1 MAYTYRKKAVNNINQ
16 RVTAS
21 SGASFAQQHANNYDK
36 QLSSVP
42 AYNGGA
48 YASRISQIADDILN
62 NRKDYSFGGEE
73 AMSKFAMDY
82 SALSGLGVAGAK
94 ADADKL
100 SGGYA
105 NYGSQAVADQYRS
118 NYVNPLEQMEAVQN
132 IAQSGKQNQLD
143 VGGILNNANDA
154 ALEQHQNRI
163 NAMQNGRDTM
173 ESLYQ
178 SLYGTDIDMSNARQT
193 ALNNLM
199 GIENDLNYGKDK
211 LKQELLEANQDYELA
226 LLADL
231 ATKKSGSGSGGR
243 SGRRSGRKSSAGSG
257 YDYNYSDD
265 TSSNNGKSN
274 ISTKEILALG
284 YGPISKKKLESLIKS
299 GDVETYSDKKGKLHV
314 RLATSNGNDKSSR
327 ISSRIM
333 FGADNLKSK
342 QKTETI
348 NGKKLPKNTSAMN
361 AAINTLMM
369 NSVKKKK

>member
-62 NRKDYSFGGEE
+62 NRKDYSFGEE

-143 VGGILNNANDA
+143 VGGMLNNANDA
-154 ALEQHQNRI
+154 ALEQYQNRI
-163 NAMQNGRDTM
+163 NAMQNGRDTL

-178 SLYGTDIDMSNARQT
+178 SLYGTDIDMANARQT

-211 LKQELLEANQDYELA
+211 LKQELLEADQDYELA

-231 ATKKSGSGSGGR
+231 AAKKSGSGSGGS
-243 SGRRSGRKSSAGSG
+243 SGRRSGRRSSGGSG

-265 TSSNNGKSN
+265 TSSDNGKSN

-299 GDVETYSDKKGKLHV
+299 GDVETYSDKNGNLHV
-314 RLATSNGNDKSSR
+314 RLAASNGNDKSSR
-327 ISSRIM
+327 VM
-333 FGADNLKSK
+333 FGVDNLKTK
-342 QKTETI
+342 QKTKTI
-348 NGKKLPKNTSAMN
+348 NGKKFPKNTTAMN

>member
-1 MAYTYRKKAVNNINQ
+1 MSYTYNKKALNGINQ

-36 QLSSVP
+36 QLANAP

-48 YASRISQIADDILN
+48 YANKISQIADDILN

-118 NYVNPLEQMEAVQN
+118 NYVNPLEQMETVQN

-143 VGGILNNANDA
+143 VGGMLNNANNA

-163 NAMQNGRDTM
+163 NAMQNGRDIM
-173 ESLYQ
+173 ENLYQ
-178 SLYGTDIDMSNARQT
+178 SLYGTDIDMANARQA

-211 LKQELLEANQDYELA
+211 LKQELLEADQDYELA

-231 ATKKSGSGSGGR
+231 ATKKSGSGSGGS
-243 SGRRSGRKSSAGSG
+243 SGRRSGRKSSGSSG
-257 YDYNYSDD
+257 YGYNYSDD
-265 TSSNNGKSN
+265 TSNQKPKNKDTLDVLSKQ
-274 ISTKEILALG
+274 EILALG
-284 YGPISKKKLESLIKS
+284 YGPVNNKKLESLIEN
-299 GDVETYSDKKGKLHV
+299 GDVQLYQDKKGNWHV
-314 RLATSNGNDKSSR
+314 KRLAAQTSKPSR
-327 ISSRIM
+327 RL
-333 FGADNLKSK
+333 FGSDNL
-342 QKTETI
+342 Q
-348 NGKKLPKNTSAMN
+348 
-361 AAINTLMM
+361 
-369 NSVKKKK
+369 KKKNSKGLPYNTTAMKSAIDFLKK

>member
-1 MAYTYRKKAVNNINQ
+1 MSYTYNKKALNGINQ

-21 SGASFAQQHANNYDK
+21 SGASFAQQHATNYDK
-36 QLSSVP
+36 QLANAP

-48 YASRISQIADDILN
+48 YANKISQIADDILN

-118 NYVNPLEQMEAVQN
+118 NYVNPLEQMETVQN

-143 VGGILNNANDA
+143 VGGMLNNANNA

-163 NAMQNGRDTM
+163 NAMQNGRDIM
-173 ESLYQ
+173 ENLYQ
-178 SLYGTDIDMSNARQT
+178 SLYGTDIDMANARQA

-231 ATKKSGSGSGGR
+231 AAKKSGSGSGG
-243 SGRRSGRKSSAGSG
+243 SSG